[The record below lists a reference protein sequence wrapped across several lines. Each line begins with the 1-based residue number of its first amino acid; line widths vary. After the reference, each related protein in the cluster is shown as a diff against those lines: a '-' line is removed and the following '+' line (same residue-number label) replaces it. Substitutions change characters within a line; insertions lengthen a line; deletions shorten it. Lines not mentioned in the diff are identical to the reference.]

1 METTLNDLSLNDEEE
16 DDLSLAWS
24 IALRADRRR
33 NGPEPSRWLRGA
45 DGMAIQH
52 YSTTGVGDI
61 TTNSGDLSHRVS
73 PMNHINQGRRSS
85 ALNNVVL
92 DADVAYN
99 FDEDCPFLVH
109 EGNKRQR
116 ARSIPSPNVSVADR
130 LAECRCSLLTWSRS
144 LSGDVRY
151 EIKQLERDII
161 RLRGSLGVSSDQD
174 DVYVQ
179 KKSRLQFLVAQE
191 DIRWR
196 QRAKVFWLQSGDFN
210 SRFFHLHASGRKRYN
225 VIQGLYGSDGLWTE
239 EQDAMQSIAHDYFSN
254 LFLEASRGGWAE

>member
-1 METTLNDLSLNDEEE
+1 
-16 DDLSLAWS
+16 
-24 IALRADRRR
+24 
-33 NGPEPSRWLRGA
+33 
-45 DGMAIQH
+45 MAIQH
-52 YSTTGVGDI
+52 YSTTGVDDI

-73 PMNHINQGRRSS
+73 PMNHINQGRRSR

-99 FDEDCPFLVH
+99 FDEECPFLVH
-109 EGNKRQR
+109 E
-116 ARSIPSPNVSVADR
+116 VADR

-161 RLRGSLGVSSDQD
+161 RLHGSLGVSSDQD

-196 QRAKVFWLQSGDFN
+196 QRAKGCMVLM
-210 SRFFHLHASGRKRYN
+210 
-225 VIQGLYGSDGLWTE
+225 VYGQMD
-239 EQDAMQSIAHDYFSN
+239 
-254 LFLEASRGGWAE
+254 RGAGCNAINCS